1 MAFMY
6 LRINVLL
13 ILLIFLIV
21 SIQVKA
27 QSSISLAKEIHH
39 EASLLL
45 KPDTE
50 KQYLDLNSSAKYLIR
65 PLFVKNHIVISID
78 ALFKTSDTSQTFV
91 GFVPCGSCNPHAYL
105 TQSIR
110 TLSTGTTITRIG
122 DSQFWEIHHKPR
134 QTIHLQYFIIQ
145 DSIISDQQDLTWR
158 FPAIFTKNY
167 CYLENA
173 SLFALPTE
181 WLEEGSFH
189 TRKSIGIEW
198 QTDSTWRFA
207 NSFGA
212 NQHRQLL
219 HISAKDILRSMT
231 ICSRDTS
238 KCSISS
244 WTIGKNQQIYL
255 ATTEE
260 FTSRNNVFSQELRK
274 IAESSVHFWQDTS
287 PLSFLTTLIPVVLA
301 PQDEETGVIG
311 FANTNGFVGFFS
323 HKREQLNYS
332 GKYLFTHEM
341 LHKWMS
347 AERFPEQDFSGFGYC
362 ALEGFTDYLA
372 RHIMLKKGIVT
383 HTEYL
388 KDCNTMISSYCQS
401 QYKNIAADSI
411 QKYFARNIA
420 IKKLPYYRGDIL
432 AHIWANEI
440 RKHTG
445 DKHDFAT
452 ALRDIVQQNS
462 GTVIIDQIFAKALET
477 YIGRN
482 VIDDILKYMKNGE
495 TIPIPPDMIPFARLS
510 TKQDSTGIPQFE
522 CIAET
527 K

>member
-1 MAFMY
+1 MQVLSSTTMAQDQSNNA
-6 LRINVLL
+6 LHTLL
-13 ILLIFLIV
+13 LQETNNLTLHAGVHSRLDSGF
-21 SIQVKA
+21 
-27 QSSISLAKEIHH
+27 LAKYI
-39 EASLLL
+39 
-45 KPDTE
+45 
-50 KQYLDLNSSAKYLIR
+50 IR
-65 PLFVKNHIVISID
+65 PFSLQSHIILSVD

-105 TQSIR
+105 TRSIR

-181 WLEEGSFH
+181 WLEDGSFH
-189 TRKSIGIEW
+189 TRKSISIEW

-212 NQHRQLL
+212 NQPRQLL

-244 WTIGKNQQIYL
+244 WTIGQNQHIYL
-255 ATTEE
+255 ATTGE
-260 FTSRNNVFSQELRK
+260 FTSRNSVFSQELQR
-274 IAESSVHFWQDTS
+274 IAEGSVHFWQDTS

-323 HKREQLNYS
+323 QKRQQLNYS

-372 RHIMLKKGIVT
+372 RHIMLEKGIVT
-383 HTEYL
+383 RTEYL

-411 QKYFARNIA
+411 QKYFARNIV

-440 RKHTG
+440 RKNTG
-445 DKHDFAT
+445 GKHDFAT
-452 ALRDIVQQNS
+452 ALRDIVQQHS
-462 GTVIIDQIFAKALET
+462 GTVIVDQIFAKALEP

-482 VIDDILKYMKNGE
+482 VIGDILKYMKNGE
-495 TIPIPPDMIPFARLS
+495 TIPIPPDMIPFAQLS

-522 CIAET
+522 LLSES